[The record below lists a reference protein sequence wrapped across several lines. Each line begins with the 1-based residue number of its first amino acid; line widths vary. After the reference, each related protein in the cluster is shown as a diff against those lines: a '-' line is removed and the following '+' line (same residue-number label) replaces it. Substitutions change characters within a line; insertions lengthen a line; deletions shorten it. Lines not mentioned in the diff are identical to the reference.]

1 MLHQCASITIYFR
14 KLFFF
19 CMPPYVL
26 TWLSPLYV
34 RRAAGASNTAAAAKS
49 TAISPNG
56 SGVSCLDVM
65 DNGQMSSAA
74 AAVVAPTAL
83 SLAAPPLHE
92 KDGSLDSMLMQR
104 VQGRRDDDDEEH
116 RHFITSLVM
125 QTQQQQQQQHS
136 GSAHGGGGGGN
147 ILSCSSVS
155 DQQQNGGCNGFFEVD
170 FI

>member
-1 MLHQCASITIYFR
+1 
-14 KLFFF
+14 
-19 CMPPYVL
+19 
-26 TWLSPLYV
+26 LYV

-83 SLAAPPLHE
+83 SLAARPLHE

-125 QTQQQQQQQHS
+125 QTQQQQHS

-155 DQQQNGGCNGFFEVD
+155 DQQQNGCCNGFFEVD

>member
-1 MLHQCASITIYFR
+1 MLQQCASITIYFG
-14 KLFFF
+14 KPFFYA
-19 CMPPYVL
+19 PYVL
-26 TWLSPLYV
+26 TWLSSLYV
-34 RRAAGASNTAAAAKS
+34 RRAAGASNTAAAKS

-65 DNGQMSSAA
+65 DNGQASSAA
-74 AAVVAPTAL
+74 AVAAAPTAL

-104 VQGRRDDDDEEH
+104 VQGRRDDDDDEEH

-125 QTQQQQQQQHS
+125 QTQQQQHS
-136 GSAHGGGGGGN
+136 GNAHGGGGGGN